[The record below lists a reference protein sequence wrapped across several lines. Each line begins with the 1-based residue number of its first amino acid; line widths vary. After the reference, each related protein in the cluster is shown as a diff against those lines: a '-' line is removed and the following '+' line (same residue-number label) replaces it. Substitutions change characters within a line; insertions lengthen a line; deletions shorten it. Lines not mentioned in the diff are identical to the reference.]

1 MVNMGQA
8 WIPQE
13 EAARHN
19 KKSHCRNPSRSPLGK
34 SRRCARRPQSC
45 LTSVPALNVC
55 GDGALVARLEMPATS
70 TAGTARRAKRK
81 KGGNTALSMICCSV
95 LSVLALEEMVVRDKP
110 PQRTSLQLRA
120 ASTNCSARI
129 TMHARVH
136 NRVYVPSLF
145 SDKLNG
151 QTTRMLTLVPFIMH
165 MVVCGSAVIFVLA
178 RHIRMLRLTCKRS
191 GFGTLLPKS

>member
-13 EAARHN
+13 EAARHI

-34 SRRCARRPQSC
+34 SRHCVRRPQSC

-55 GDGALVARLEMPATS
+55 GDGALVARLEVPATS

-81 KGGNTALSMICCSV
+81 KGGNTPLSVICCSV
-95 LSVLALEEMVVRDKP
+95 LSVLALEEMAIRDKL
-110 PQRTSLQLRA
+110 PQRTSHLDCYEQR
-120 ASTNCSARI
+120 ARI
-129 TMHARVH
+129 AVRESQCTRECTT
-136 NRVYVPSLF
+136 VPSLLTLF

-151 QTTRMLTLVPFIMH
+151 QTNNTYAYF
-165 MVVCGSAVIFVLA
+165 GAVHYA
-178 RHIRMLRLTCKRS
+178 HGRLR
-191 GFGTLLPKS
+191 